1 LLGLNLQNAT
11 VAIQGFGNVG
21 GWAAILSHH
30 MGMKVVAVS
39 GVCAVVFRTVPLPEM
54 PHWLEAGGRGAL
66 AGGAALAGGLALGAI
81 PELRDA
87 IRRTV
92 GR

>member
-1 LLGLNLQNAT
+1 
-11 VAIQGFGNVG
+11 
-21 GWAAILSHH
+21 
-30 MGMKVVAVS
+30 
-39 GVCAVVFRTVPLPEM
+39 M